1 MPQTVTFTLRIPKVL
16 KKDLEDLSE
25 ATDRPQTYILTQ
37 ALTTY
42 VEAQRW
48 QVEAIREAVRKADSP
63 RAKFIPHDEVV
74 ARIKKL
80 ATKPKRAAG

>member
-25 ATDRPQTYILTQ
+25 ATDRPQSYLLTQ
-37 ALTTY
+37 ALKTY

-63 RAKFIPHDEVV
+63 RAKFISHEEVV
-74 ARIKKL
+74 ARMKKL
-80 ATKPKRAAG
+80 GSRSKRGAE